1 MNIVADRANYIF
13 LPILLGMS
21 AALGTVFFFLKRGDR
36 TITMPSFIIYSVVTF
51 LAFGGVGLTVF
62 FDIAESFYLFVANQ
76 VIFLL
81 LGILHVW
88 AMFSLLKWTSKE
100 SFWHEMVFT
109 LFEAI
114 LGMAAYTFVFDRFK
128 PEEYPVLF
136 STAVIAFVIPFF
148 VLKTFDFML
157 AIPELEYKKYYLP
170 VGKTIEIPEELDM
183 EKAISIK
190 FLVQISHDKPYDE
203 IKANV
208 PSVRQVF
215 GEYFPVAVADHNDKH
230 PGHRIDGYDKTRKPQ
245 GWLFYFPPQRWWQ
258 SKKFI
263 DSDLTVA
270 ENGISDYS
278 VIVAERV

>member
-1 MNIVADRANYIF
+1 MVVDRANYIF

-21 AALGTVFFFLKRGDR
+21 TVLGTVFFFLKRGDR
-36 TITMPSFIIYSVVTF
+36 TITIPSFIIYSVVT
-51 LAFGGVGLTVF
+51 LLVFGGVGLTVLF
-62 FDIAESFYLFVANQ
+62 NIAESFYLFVVNQ
-76 VIFLL
+76 TVFLL

-88 AMFSLLKWTSKE
+88 AIFSLLKWTSRE
-100 SFWHEMVFT
+100 SFLHEMVFT

-114 LGMAAYTFVFDRFK
+114 LGMTAYTFVFDRFK
-128 PEEYPVLF
+128 PEEYPVIF
-136 STAVIAFVIPFF
+136 SASVIVFVIPFF

-157 AIPELEYKKYYLP
+157 AIPGLEYKKYYLP

-190 FLVQISHDKPYDE
+190 FLIQISHDMPYDE
-203 IKANV
+203 IKAHV
-208 PSVRQVF
+208 PSVRQLF
-215 GEYFPVAVADHNDKH
+215 GEYFPVAVADHNDRN

-258 SKKFI
+258 SKRFI

-270 ENGISDYS
+270 ENGIKDYS